1 VEHTLN
7 RDTISLLEAKGHK
20 VKVQESIGSTQSIMM
35 TEQGLFGASD
45 PRRAG
50 SAAIGY

>member
-1 VEHTLN
+1 
-7 RDTISLLEAKGHK
+7 AKGHK